1 MSDPTIQKIEAGL
14 GYQLSAE
21 QVAILTSNF
30 QNPTLVNACAGA
42 GKTTTMITAI
52 FYQALTGQTAT
63 NQVLGITFSKKA
75 QADMG
80 LKFAQIQQ
88 KIATS
93 VPEVKRYQMPRFRT
107 FHALFLHLLQKIYP
121 YYHFNIVNWSKY
133 THVLRQDIQHP
144 REALTDYENVKRI
157 MDQAETLINM
167 GYSYDGL
174 TIRQNE
180 HNVQIIV
187 DNLINETAPR
197 DNHHQLLCLLHY
209 YGMLEPDD
217 INDYIR
223 VVKHYQQIKHD
234 HSEIDFN
241 DMQYMLENALTDLKQ
256 SAHNQ
261 QIVQQQL
268 RPIKQLYID
277 EFQDINPV
285 QWELIMQLFKP
296 AIINHIVV
304 IGDDDQSIYRFRGS
318 NPNFILNFAKK
329 FAGTKRYRDAQTFNL
344 STNYRTKA
352 NILNLVKPMIE
363 SNTLR
368 LAKSLKAHQSGGEVD
383 RQIRTDAVDQAILDL
398 ANDIAAQPQ
407 SKFAILA
414 RENADLS
421 LLSDCLAEQGI
432 YPKFGENNDK
442 YIFQN
447 TKVYQT
453 IVTLMH
459 AIYYDDFTEYQANAN
474 RIGFY
479 SYQNLVNQYHYQT
492 ISEFLTKSNWQRDLQ
507 QKTNG
512 FSREAWQAKQN
523 YQKLY
528 ALKENFRLVQENRDE
543 PTTQK
548 YLASTILDMVFNMT
562 SDYYDYMLK
571 NHYLGITK
579 TQLDAIKAHLRFLTH
594 NAESCG
600 AFFLKEN
607 QKKTAMLNSESPVE
621 IMTFHRSKGLEF
633 EETLIYSGLKDNA
646 TEANYLLSQQFPAR
660 QSPKDMV
667 DIIIN
672 EPAKS
677 LALMSANGLQ
687 SVVLFNQAVNA
698 TEEMQINFNNLM
710 TTIQTSEFTYLPVI
724 KFNHDQFK
732 HNRKLINLMYLEIN
746 NLVKQV
752 EEEKRLL
759 YVAVTRAKNKVIFDQ
774 AISQGI
780 ITQQLNF
787 RKEGK

>member
-1 MSDPTIQKIEAGL
+1 MPDQTIQKIEDGL
-14 GYQLSAE
+14 GYRLSDE
-21 QVAILTSNF
+21 QIAILTSNF

-42 GKTTTMITAI
+42 GKTTTMITSI
-52 FYQALTGQTAT
+52 FYQALTGQTDT

-75 QADMG
+75 QEDMG

-93 VPEVKRYQMPRFRT
+93 VPEVNRYQMPRFRT

-121 YYHFNIVNWSKY
+121 YYRFNIVNWSKY
-133 THVLRQDIQHP
+133 THTLHQDIQHP

-167 GYSYDGL
+167 GYSYDGIA
-174 TIRQNE
+174 IRQNE
-180 HNVQIIV
+180 HNVKIIV
-187 DNLINETAPR
+187 DNLIDSTKPR
-197 DNHHQLLCLLHY
+197 DNYHQLLCMLHY

-223 VVKHYQQIKHD
+223 VVKHYKQIKHD

-241 DMQYMLENALTDLKQ
+241 DMQYMLENALDNPNQ
-256 SAHNQ
+256 GAHNQ
-261 QIVQQQL
+261 QIVQTQL

-285 QWELIMQLFKP
+285 QWELIMKLFKP
-296 AIINHIVV
+296 EIINHIVV

-329 FAGTKRYRDAQTFNL
+329 FENTKRYRNAQTFNL

-352 NILNLVKPMIE
+352 KILNLVKPMIE

-368 LAKSLKAHQSGGEVD
+368 LDKSLKAHQAGGEID
-383 RQIRTDAVDQAILDL
+383 RQIRNGATDQAIIDF
-398 ANDIAAQPQ
+398 ANDVKAHPT

-421 LLSDCLAEQGI
+421 LLSDYLAEQGI

-447 TKVYQT
+447 TNIYQT
-453 IVTLMH
+453 LVTLMH

-474 RIGFY
+474 RIGF
-479 SYQNLVNQYHYQT
+479 SNYQKLVSQYHYQK
-492 ISEFLTKSNWQRDLQ
+492 ISDFLEQSSWQSDLQ
-507 QKTNG
+507 QQTNG
-512 FSREAWQAKQN
+512 FSHAAWQAKQN
-523 YQKLY
+523 YQRLY
-528 ALKENFRLVQENRDE
+528 NLKENFRLVQENHDE

-548 YLASTILDMVFNMT
+548 YLTSAILDMVLDMT

-571 NHYLGITK
+571 NHYLGISK
-579 TQLDAIKAHLRFLTH
+579 VQLNAIEDHLHSLAHQ
-594 NAESCG
+594 AESCG

-607 QKKTAMLNSESPVE
+607 QKKTAMLNSDSPIE

-633 EETLIYSGLKDNA
+633 DETLIYSGLKDNA

-660 QSPKDMV
+660 QNPNNMV
-667 DIIIN
+667 ATIIN

-677 LALMSANGLQ
+677 LALLSANGLK
-687 SVVLFNQAVNA
+687 SVVLFNQAINP

-710 TTIQTSEFTYLPVI
+710 TTIQTSEFNYLPVI
-724 KFNHDQFK
+724 KFNHQKFK
-732 HNRKLINLMYLEIN
+732 ENRKLINLMYLEIN

-774 AISQGI
+774 DISQGI

-787 RKEGK
+787 

>member
-1 MSDPTIQKIEAGL
+1 MPDQTIQKIEAGL
-14 GYQLSAE
+14 GYQLSDE

-52 FYQALTGQTAT
+52 FYQALTKQTET
-63 NQVLGITFSKKA
+63 NQVLGITFSRKA

-93 VPEVKRYQMPRFRT
+93 VPAVKRYQMPRFRT

-121 YYHFNIVNWSKY
+121 YYHFNVVNWSKY
-133 THVLRQDIQHP
+133 TRELRQDIQHP

-167 GYSYDGL
+167 GYSYDGI
-174 TIRQNE
+174 TVRQTE
-180 HNVQIIV
+180 HNVKIIV
-187 DNLINETAPR
+187 DNLIPATAPR

-209 YGMLEPDD
+209 YGVLEPND
-217 INDYIR
+217 INDYLR
-223 VVKHYQQIKHD
+223 VVKHYNQIKHD

-241 DMQYMLENALTDLKQ
+241 DMQYMLANALTDLKQ
-256 SAHNQ
+256 GPHNRQ
-261 QIVQQQL
+261 VVQHQL

-296 AIINHIVV
+296 EIINHIVV

-329 FAGTKRYRDAQTFNL
+329 FAGTSRYRNAQTFNL

-368 LAKSLKAHQSGGEVD
+368 LAKSLKAHQAGGEID
-383 RQIRTDAVDQAILDL
+383 RQIRNGVTDQAILDF
-398 ANDIAAQPQ
+398 ANDVKAQPE

-421 LLSDCLAEQGI
+421 LLSDYLAEQGI
-432 YPKFGENNDK
+432 YPQFGENNNK

-447 TKVYQT
+447 TKIYQT
-453 IVTLMH
+453 VVTLMH
-459 AIYYDDFTEYQANAN
+459 AIYYDDFIEYQANAN
-474 RIGFY
+474 RIGF
-479 SYQNLVNQYHYQT
+479 SAYQKFVSQYDYQKL
-492 ISEFLTKSNWQRDLQ
+492 SEFLNQSGWQTDLTSRMQ
-507 QKTNG
+507 G
-512 FSREAWQAKQN
+512 FSSEAWHAKQT

-528 ALKENFRLVQENRDE
+528 ELKENFRLVQENRDE

-548 YLASTILDMVFNMT
+548 YLTSTILDMVLTMT
-562 SDYYDYMLK
+562 SDYYAYMLK
-571 NHYLGITK
+571 NHYLGISK
-579 TQLDAIKAHLRFLTH
+579 TQFDAIIDHLRQLAH
-594 NAESCG
+594 AAESCG

-607 QKKTAMLNSESPVE
+607 QKKTAMLNSNSPLE

-633 EETLIYSGLKDNA
+633 DETLIYSGLKDNA

-660 QSPKDMV
+660 QNPQDMV
-667 DIIIN
+667 ATIIN

-687 SVVLFNQAVNA
+687 SVMLFNQTINA

-710 TTIQTSEFTYLPVI
+710 TMVQTSEFSYLPVI
-724 KFNHDQFK
+724 KFDHEKFRQ
-732 HNRKLINLMYLEIN
+732 NRQLINLMYLEIN

-774 AISQGI
+774 APAQGI

-787 RKEGK
+787 